1 MSTSGGP
8 LPLRCLDPG
17 EQNSKFLKFY
27 GLSLVFWYWHQKRL
41 LAWKTLRMPT
51 SLGQCYHTKIFLSK
65 EMADSMCPDK
75 KGFLFGIGRFILI
88 AGNIVLVVVVK
99 LLAYFFPS
107 CFWKRHLFLYCIS
120 YVAITHCPALL
131 DVCNQ
136 QRTSDSAHYRNKS
149 YLYYI

>member
-1 MSTSGGP
+1 MKPKEKNYNLTYFFRSIPLNVSSYNLPLTTKMSTLGGP

-41 LAWKTLRMPT
+41 LAWKRLRMPT

-88 AGNIVLVVVVK
+88 AGNIVLVSSSSQTTC
-99 LLAYFFPS
+99 LFFS
-107 CFWKRHLFLYCIS
+107 IMFLKKTFIF
-120 YVAITHCPALL
+120 I
-131 DVCNQ
+131 
-136 QRTSDSAHYRNKS
+136 
-149 YLYYI
+149 LY